1 MRKKIGTVL
10 EVEVL
15 KAAKIRAARDGRPL
29 ADLIQ
34 DALVEYLHDDT
45 SGADALRSCERFC
58 SYGRTLPL
66 AEVDELLQ
74 EDLLAQ

>member
-10 EVEVL
+10 EVDVL
-15 KAAKIRAARDGRPL
+15 KDAKVRAARDGRPL

-34 DALVEYLHDDT
+34 DALIEYLHNDT
-45 SGADALRSCERFC
+45 PTVDALHSCDRFC
-58 SYGRTLPL
+58 SHGRTLPL

-74 EDLLAQ
+74 EDLLAV